1 MLPLSLFLVDL
12 FLLGGLCLTL
22 NLLVLTGLY
31 ASSLEEMETLV
42 QHPLGLVA
50 S

>member
-1 MLPLSLFLVDL
+1 MLLPSSFLVDL

-31 ASSLEEMETLV
+31 TSALEEMETLV

>member
-1 MLPLSLFLVDL
+1 MQPLSLFLVDL

-22 NLLVLTGLY
+22 NLLVLTCPS
-31 ASSLEEMETLV
+31 ASALEEMETLV